1 MPSAQTQRDQLVGL
15 VFPQHYLEA
24 LRLETPN
31 QSLPRHCQ
39 SLLSQ
44 FSPSLPGPLPC
55 FMCGKVAANGSPEYC
70 KRKESRNTAT
80 IPDCQRTTLPIP
92 RNSKSSRPS
101 TQDDKLEKSF
111 RSCFCGGGEGTY
123 LLFFR
128 PLTPASLSP
137 LLAGAHK
144 GARRPPWLSSPE
156 ARVSGPRPTR
166 QNTQCFSGSRLTP
179 EQVTSNKFETVGS
192 FFTGDEE
199 KVNNSSVTWNCFSRD
214 APVPQIS
221 MAFD

>member
-1 MPSAQTQRDQLVGL
+1 MGL
-15 VFPQHYLEA
+15 FFHSTN
-24 LRLETPN
+24 LRLYGLRPQINLCHGTASLSFHSSHLVCPDLCLASCVERWQPTAA
-31 QSLPRHCQ
+31 QSIANERKAITQPP
-39 SLLSQ
+39 SQ
-44 FSPSLPGPLPC
+44 TASEPHSPPQGT
-55 FMCGKVAANGSPEYC
+55 AN
-70 KRKESRNTAT
+70 
-80 IPDCQRTTLPIP
+80 
-92 RNSKSSRPS
+92 RPS

-111 RSCFCGGGEGTY
+111 RSCLCGGGEGTY

-166 QNTQCFSGSRLTP
+166 QNTQYFSGSRLTP
-179 EQVTSNKFETVGS
+179 KQVTSNKFETVGS
-192 FFTGDEE
+192 FCIGDEE
-199 KVNNSSVTWNCFSRD
+199 KVNNLSVTWNCFSRD
-214 APVPQIS
+214 ALVPQIS